1 MDLTFGHPQDVG
13 TYQPPAPSRFG
24 RRSEPVARVS
34 EPVTL
39 DLRRSA
45 EMAAVVECNESSRI
59 NRYGNIVLAAI
70 AIIVLLPVFLL
81 VALLVRLT
89 SPGPIFYTQTR
100 VGLDHRRRSLR
111 VVHERRARNIGGSI
125 FTIYKFRSMYVDAE
139 QKTGAVWASK
149 HDPRVTPFGRIM
161 RKTRLDELPQ
171 LFNVLKG
178 EMNIVGPR
186 PERPS
191 IFVQLREEIGEYPI
205 RQLVKPGI
213 TGWAQINHAYDTCI
227 DDVKRKLHFDLEYM
241 RRRSLGEDL
250 KIMAMTVPTMVL
262 RKGGW

>member
-59 NRYGNIVLAAI
+59 NRY
-70 AIIVLLPVFLL
+70 
-81 VALLVRLT
+81 
-89 SPGPIFYTQTR
+89 GPIFYTQTR

-205 RQLVKPGI
+205 RQRVKPGI